1 MQYAGHYKKGKDIT
15 DKSPEFLQN
24 LYDEETDTFN
34 EETDGMQAYFTKA
47 GFKHS
52 PMTFGG

>member
-1 MQYAGHYKKGKDIT
+1 MQYAGYYKKGKDFT

-34 EETDGMQAYFTKA
+34 EETDGMQAYFAKA

-52 PMTFGG
+52 PMSFGG